1 MKKRGEKYTWPKP
14 IPKFNVIAMGWSQ
27 EFVFNKLMIRAG
39 EPQEQGINFIWVSLP
54 LEWF

>member
-1 MKKRGEKYTWPKP
+1 
-14 IPKFNVIAMGWSQ
+14 MGWSQ

-54 LEWF
+54 LNGFEFLVLFKETRK